1 MNIRSVAPGRGWQ
14 WITAAFQLFRR
25 NPVIWVILNMAL
37 LLIGVVLSVLPVL
50 GAYVLYLLT
59 PVFLGGIMVAARDLE
74 AGQDIEIA
82 HLFRGFRHNAA
93 HLVTVGGVY
102 LVGQVLIS
110 GVMLTVGGPEF
121 QEAVKGG
128 IGALDASAL
137 TPEGARRVLQAML
150 VGTLLFVPLAM
161 AVWFAPALVIL
172 DDQTGFRA
180 LWISLLACLRN
191 AMPLLLYSVVSSVLL
206 LFAVIPFGLGLIVW
220 IPVMLLTIYTSYRDV
235 FVSSVAAGQ
244 ATA

>member
-1 MNIRSVAPGRGWQ
+1 M
-14 WITAAFQLFRR
+14 
-25 NPVIWVILNMAL
+25 
-37 LLIGVVLSVLPVL
+37 
-50 GAYVLYLLT
+50 LYLLT

-121 QEAVKGG
+121 QEAVKAG
-128 IGALDASAL
+128 IGALDATTL
-137 TPEGARRVLQAML
+137 TPEGTRRVLQAML
-150 VGTLLFVPLAM
+150 VGTVLFVPLAM

-172 DDQTGFRA
+172 DDQPGFWA
-180 LWISLLACLRN
+180 LWISLLACLHN
-191 AMPLLLYSVVSSVLL
+191 AMPLLLYSIVSSVLL
-206 LFAVIPFGLGLIVW
+206 LLAVIPFGLGLILW
-220 IPVMLLTIYTSYRDV
+220 IPVMLLTTYTSYRDV
-235 FVSSVAAGQ
+235 FVSSAAAGQ